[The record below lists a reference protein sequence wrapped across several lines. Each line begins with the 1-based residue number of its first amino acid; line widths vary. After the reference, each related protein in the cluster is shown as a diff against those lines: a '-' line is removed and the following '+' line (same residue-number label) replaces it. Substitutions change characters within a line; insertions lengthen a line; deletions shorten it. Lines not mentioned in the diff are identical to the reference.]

1 MMVYL
6 LLLHFKQSLI
16 QEHNPEQ
23 EGDLKHLEKTNNPKK
38 PNIKQRESPLTRTP
52 ARGLVTLLGER
63 LKACWKMS
71 IHWIKCLQN
80 LLFEI
85 ITPNIRLIIITM
97 K

>member
-38 PNIKQRESPLTRTP
+38 SNIKQRESPLTRTP
-52 ARGLVTLLGER
+52 ACT
-63 LKACWKMS
+63 
-71 IHWIKCLQN
+71 Q
-80 LLFEI
+80 
-85 ITPNIRLIIITM
+85 
-97 K
+97 